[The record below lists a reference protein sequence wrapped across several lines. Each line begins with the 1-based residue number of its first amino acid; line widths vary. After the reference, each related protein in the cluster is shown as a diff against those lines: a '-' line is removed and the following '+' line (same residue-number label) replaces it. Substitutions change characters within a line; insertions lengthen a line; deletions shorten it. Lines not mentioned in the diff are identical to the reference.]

1 MAGPRGVFKTQ
12 ILALLPAKTKAE
24 ADAAAWAAEGGLAV
38 VESRLR
44 TSEAGIEAVAWTWGI
59 VAHAWSLGDPLADR
73 ATAVVITDNP
83 INGDDG
89 RAAGAVADNVGGS
102 VVAGVGFGCGG
113 GCKTKNSGCSDK

>member
-44 TSEAGIEAVAWTWGI
+44 TSEAVAWTWGI

-89 RAAGAVADNVGGS
+89 RAAGAVADNAGS
-102 VVAGVGFGCGG
+102 SIVAGVGGGFGG